1 MNLLIATRNQGKAAE
16 FADLFRDVPGHVG
29 IGVRDLNDVADD
41 EFEPE
46 ETGRTFRDNACL
58 KASAYALRYNSF
70 ALADDSGLSVDVLG
84 GAPGVHS
91 ARFAQL
97 NGAGGTDKATRDR
110 DNNAYLLRRLKTT
123 PEDRRTARFEC
134 VLALSDPAGRV
145 VLTTYG
151 YVEGHILTAPR
162 GSGGFGYDPLFLHA
176 SGRTTA
182 EMSPEEKHAVSHR
195 GAAVRRMR
203 DLIARHGFPQASTA

>member
-16 FADLFRDVPGHVG
+16 FADLFRDVPGDDKVT
-29 IGVRDLNDVADD
+29 VRNLNDVTDD

-70 ALADDSGLSVDVLG
+70 ALADDSGLSVDALG

-97 NGAGGTDKATRDR
+97 NGAGGADKMTRDA
-110 DNNAYLLRRLKTT
+110 DNNTYLLRRLSDV
-123 PEDRRTARFEC
+123 PEGGRSAQFEC
-134 VLALSDPAGRV
+134 VLALAAPAGGV
-145 VLTTYG
+145 VLTSYG
-151 YVEGHILTAPR
+151 CVEGQILTVPE

-182 EMSPEEKHAVSHR
+182 EMSPAEKHAVSHR

-203 DLIARHGFPQASTA
+203 GLIERYGLPRA